1 MIMCNKSYLQR
12 LESSLSRKKKTIL
25 FQNSLNNLN
34 LGIYLFTL
42 AIVTLVKN
50 KIKEIKEVSI
60 I

>member
-50 KIKEIKEVSI
+50 KIKEVSI